1 LDESAPPPGADRIVA
16 GGDGPAKPAGSV
28 PLDVLPEAALLI
40 DAKGSVVEANELARQ
55 LFGRDATG
63 EPLSDLLD
71 GPELPAANDQPLRL
85 RSQGRHGDQ
94 VPFVVDVSVTNRN
107 TAPGYRL
114 ILLRELDTGLLV
126 DESRRLLDLAF
137 ESAPIGMAFFN
148 PEGEYIRVNPALCT
162 LLGRSQ
168 EELLGSRDQEFTHPD
183 DRASDVTAA
192 WRILRGEIDTWQTEK
207 RFVLPSGT
215 VVWAIANMTFLRDE
229 GGRPIAW
236 LGQFQDITERKR
248 AEFRL
253 RRLADE
259 DSLTSIA
266 NRRSFEDAVRVTL
279 ELCERHRIAGALLL
293 IDLDGFKEIND
304 TYGHALGDA
313 VLTAVAA
320 GLRERLRT
328 TDLLARVGG
337 DEFAVLLPA
346 TSGEGARSVAGA
358 LVDRVRATKLEPG
371 QPVLRLT
378 ASVGVADFG
387 PDPLPTVD
395 ELFAAADAAMYAD
408 KRRSREAG

>member
-1 LDESAPPPGADRIVA
+1 
-16 GGDGPAKPAGSV
+16 
-28 PLDVLPEAALLI
+28 
-40 DAKGSVVEANELARQ
+40 
-55 LFGRDATG
+55 
-63 EPLSDLLD
+63 
-71 GPELPAANDQPLRL
+71 
-85 RSQGRHGDQ
+85 
-94 VPFVVDVSVTNRN
+94 
-107 TAPGYRL
+107 
-114 ILLRELDTGLLV
+114 
-126 DESRRLLDLAF
+126 
-137 ESAPIGMAFFN
+137 
-148 PEGEYIRVNPALCT
+148 
-162 LLGRSQ
+162 
-168 EELLGSRDQEFTHPD
+168 
-183 DRASDVTAA
+183 
-192 WRILRGEIDTWQTEK
+192 
-207 RFVLPSGT
+207 
-215 VVWAIANMTFLRDE
+215 
-229 GGRPIAW
+229 
-236 LGQFQDITERKR
+236 
-248 AEFRL
+248 
-253 RRLADE
+253 
-259 DSLTSIA
+259 
-266 NRRSFEDAVRVTL
+266 VTL

-304 TYGHALGDA
+304 TYGHGLGDA

>member
-1 LDESAPPPGADRIVA
+1 MQPAADSIVA
-16 GGDGPAKPAGSV
+16 HDDERPVGAV

-40 DAKGSVVEANELARQ
+40 DADSRVVEANELAMQ

-63 EPLSDLLD
+63 ESLADLLD
-71 GPELPAANDQPLRL
+71 APALPDANDQPLRL
-85 RSQGRHGDQ
+85 RAQGRHGDQ

-107 TAPGYRL
+107 AAPGHRL

-126 DESRRLLDLAF
+126 EESRRLLDLAF

-148 PEGEYIRVNPALCT
+148 PEGEYIRVNPALCK
-162 LLGRSQ
+162 LLGRTR
-168 EELLGSRDQEFTHPD
+168 EELLGNRDQEFTHPD
-183 DRASDVTAA
+183 DRASDVEAA
-192 WRILRGEIDTWQTEK
+192 WRILNGEIDTWQTEK

-236 LGQFQDITERKR
+236 LGQFQDITEGKR
-248 AEFRL
+248 SEARL

-259 DSLTSIA
+259 DSLTNVA

-279 ELCERHRIAGALLL
+279 ELCERHGIAGALLL
-293 IDLDGFKEIND
+293 IDLDGFKAIND

-313 VLTAVAA
+313 ALAAVAS

-346 TSGEGARSVAGA
+346 TSGEGARRVAEA
-358 LVDRVRATKLEPG
+358 LVDRVRATKLAPG
-371 QPVLRLT
+371 QPVVQLN

-387 PDPLPTVD
+387 AEPLPTVD